1 MTAVGIGMVF
11 VGYSFA
17 LYGWILLRGYDIP
30 FSTLFNGKPW
40 PIAGQG
46 ASQPAA

>member
-11 VGYSFA
+11 VGYSLT

-30 FSTLFNGKPW
+30 FISLFNRNNW
-40 PIAGQG
+40 PSEQKQG
-46 ASQPAA
+46 A